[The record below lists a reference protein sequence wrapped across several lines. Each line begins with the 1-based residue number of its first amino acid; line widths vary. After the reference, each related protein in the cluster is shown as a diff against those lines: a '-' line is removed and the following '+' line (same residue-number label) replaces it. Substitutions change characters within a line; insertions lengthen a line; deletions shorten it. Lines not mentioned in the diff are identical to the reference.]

1 MVEQIPMAGE
11 SSSTQRERMVLTQ
24 IVRRGIK
31 DPRVLAAMRLIPR
44 DAFVT
49 AGDEAEAYQDRPLP
63 IGHQQTISQPYIVA
77 YMSEQLH
84 IQPEDT
90 VLDIG
95 TGSGYQAAI
104 FSRLAKHVYT
114 IEYVSALAKKAAK
127 LFEHLHYEN
136 ITVIEGDGSAGLPQ
150 HAPFDVILAAA
161 SAPSVPEPLL
171 EQLSPGGRMILPIGN
186 RDFQVLRLVTKQ
198 SDGRT
203 EYDDL
208 IQVVFVPLRGQ
219 FGWKEGDWTR

>member
-1 MVEQIPMAGE
+1 MTGE
-11 SSSTQRERMVLTQ
+11 SSSTQRERMVHTQ
-24 IVRRGIK
+24 IARRGIK
-31 DPRVLAAMRLIPR
+31 DARVLAAMRLVPR
-44 DAFVT
+44 EAFVA

-104 FSRLAKHVYT
+104 FSKLAKHVYT
-114 IEYVSALAKKAAK
+114 IEYVPALAKKATQ
-127 LFEHLHYEN
+127 LFKHLHYEN
-136 ITVIEGDGSAGLPQ
+136 ITVIEGDGSAGLPK
-150 HAPFDVILAAA
+150 HAPYNAILAAA
-161 SAPSVPEPLL
+161 SAPSIPEPLVT
-171 EQLSPGGRMILPIGN
+171 QLDRGGRMILPIGN
-186 RDFQVLRLVTKQ
+186 RDFQVLRLVTKLA
-198 SDGRT
+198 DGST
-203 EYDDL
+203 EYADL

-219 FGWKEGDWTR
+219 FGWQTRDWTA